1 MENFEDI
8 GRVEAIESLYK
19 GTGFKPFQGAGFDPG
34 ARGSVV
40 TAARMFTEGVDFD
53 LVYFPLKHLG
63 YKCVTAVTGELL
75 AALATPRAL
84 TVRIAVSAKLDFPQV
99 RELWQ
104 GMVAA
109 ATEHGYKAVDL
120 DLLPSRNGLLVSVSA
135 AGELPKLT
143 AARRP
148 APQTKDLLC
157 LSGSVGGAYFGLRVL
172 DREKRCLGAGEGDG
186 RFRVEA
192 RNDENNGA
200 RNDGRRAAGEGGF
213 KDAGDNAAK
222 DGAIP
227 TPSATLER
235 YRMMVGSY
243 LKPEI
248 SPYVVPQ
255 MIEDEMVPSASVLVD
270 RGLADAVKRIAR
282 ATGLGA
288 KVYADR
294 IPFEGQSF
302 DLGKALDVDPISAAM
317 NGGEDYRLLFTIPI
331 LKAEQFRRDFQTFE
345 IIGHLALPE
354 AGTTLVSPD
363 GLEHALRAQGWPDA

>member
-1 MENFEDI
+1 MENFADI
-8 GRVEAIESLYK
+8 GRIEAIESLYK
-19 GTGFKPFQGAGFDPG
+19 GTGFKPFAGTLFGP
-34 ARGSVV
+34 AAKGSVI

-75 AALATPRAL
+75 AALATPRTL
-84 TVRIAVSAKLDFPQV
+84 TVRVGVSAKLDLPQIS
-99 RELWQ
+99 ELWQ
-104 GMVAA
+104 GIVTAA
-109 ATEHGYKAVDL
+109 KEHGYSAVDL
-120 DLLPSRNGLLVSVSA
+120 DLMPSRNGLLVSMSA
-135 AGELPKLT
+135 AGEISKLT
-143 AARRP
+143 ASRIP
-148 APQTKDLLC
+148 SPQTKDLLC

-172 DREKRCLGAGEGDG
+172 DREKHRL
-186 RFRVEA
+186 
-192 RNDENNGA
+192 
-200 RNDGRRAAGEGGF
+200 
-213 KDAGDNAAK
+213 DAGQGNGKPDAS
-222 DGAIP
+222 GTGP
-227 TPSATLER
+227 SSGSGPSARTVAAPSSELER

-248 SPYVVPQ
+248 NPYIVPQ
-255 MIEDEMVPSASVLVD
+255 MIEAELVPSYGVLVD
-270 RGLADAVKRIAR
+270 RGLADAVKRICR

-331 LKAEQFRRDFQTFE
+331 LKAEKFRRDFQTFE

-354 AGTTLVSPD
+354 AGASLVSPD
-363 GLEHALRAQGWPDA
+363 GLEHPLRAQGWPAISE

>member
-1 MENFEDI
+1 MHMENFADI
-8 GRVEAIESLYK
+8 GRVEAIQSLFK
-19 GTGFKPFQGAGFDPG
+19 GTGFKPFAGAGFEPS

-40 TAARMFTEGVDFD
+40 NAARMFTEGVDFD

-75 AALATPRAL
+75 AALATPRSLA
-84 TVRIAVSAKLDFPQV
+84 VRIAVSAKLDLPQV

-104 GMVAA
+104 GVVTAA
-109 ATEHGYKAVDL
+109 KEHGYSSLDV
-120 DLLPSRNGLLVSVSA
+120 DLLPSRNGLLVSLSA

-143 AARRP
+143 ASRRP
-148 APQTKDLLC
+148 APQSKDLLC

-172 DREKRCLGAGEGDG
+172 DREKKALAPDTPVDG
-186 RFRVEA
+186 Q
-192 RNDENNGA
+192 
-200 RNDGRRAAGEGGF
+200 
-213 KDAGDNAAK
+213 
-222 DGAIP
+222 DGATIA
-227 TPSATLER
+227 TPSPTLER

-255 MIEDEMVPSASVLVD
+255 MIEDEMVPSAGVLVD

-282 ATGLGA
+282 ATGFGA

-354 AGTTLVSPD
+354 AGTSLVSPD
-363 GLEHALRAQGWPDA
+363 GLEHPLRAQGWPEA